1 MEKVDGD
8 HASWWAGGGAQ
19 ATRALL
25 LAGYFWAQLLEW
37 TLVAT
42 WSLEGFRPIPPVK
55 DRKYSKPRDLVTL
68 GR

>member
-1 MEKVDGD
+1 MGTTRPGGQGAGRRQLVHFCSPATSGP
-8 HASWWAGGGAQ
+8 SW
-19 ATRALL
+19 
-25 LAGYFWAQLLEW
+25 LEW